1 MRRIILIAL
10 AIFASVHDTF
20 AYDYSFYAT
29 APTGQTLY
37 YKINGNNVSV
47 CCAGTILPFRPWG
60 GYTQPTGNLTIP
72 SSVTYNNTTYSVTEI
87 GQDAFFGCTGL
98 ASVVIP
104 NTVTKISY
112 EAFEGCS
119 GLTSVTFGN
128 SVTHIY
134 PDAFNGCSSLS
145 SLTIPNSLIWLGS
158 RAFANCSGLTTVSL
172 GSSIGLIAEY
182 AFQNCTGLTSIAIP
196 NSLLTLERYA
206 FSSCTSLTSV
216 TIGNSVNQIG
226 DNPFR
231 ECRNIAS
238 ITVSSSNTYYDS
250 RNNCNA
256 IIKTSDNKIITGCK
270 NTVIPNT
277 VTSIGN
283 LAFYGCSNLYSIT
296 IPNSI
301 NSIALFAFKGCNH
314 LVAITSLATTAPILG
329 YGAFEDV
336 PTSIPIYIPCG
347 SASSYNTEWIY
358 FSNII
363 ETLGFHVNISSDNST
378 MGHTQILSEP
388 NCIDSTAIISAIAHT
403 GYHFTHWNDGN
414 TDNPRQV
421 FVSQDLEFTAYFAID
436 THTVFVISNDTAYG
450 RVEGG
455 GLFEHGTHCTVSAEA
470 NNGYH
475 FMEWSNGT
483 TDNPYTFSV
492 IEDTELTAIFEED
505 GGGEGI
511 DDIDDYDIHVYSR
524 GNHIVVEGVKN
535 EAIYIFNIMGQ
546 QMETHSLP
554 AGVYLVKIGN
564 KMARK
569 VVVIK

>member
-37 YKINGNNVSV
+37 YKINGSNVSV
-47 CCAGTILPFRPWG
+47 CCAGTILPFAPWQ

-87 GQDAFFGCTGL
+87 GQDAFFHCTGL
-98 ASVVIP
+98 ISVVIP

-112 EAFEGCS
+112 DAFEGCS

-128 SVTHIY
+128 SVTDIY
-134 PDAFNGCSSLS
+134 PDAFNGCSGLS
-145 SLTIPNSLIWLGS
+145 SLTLPNSVYLIFE

-172 GSSIGLIAEY
+172 GNSVGLIGEY
-182 AFQNCTGLTSIAIP
+182 AFQNCTGLTSISIP
-196 NSLLTLERYA
+196 NSLLTLKRYA
-206 FSSCTSLTSV
+206 FSDCTSLTSV
-216 TIGNSVNQIG
+216 TIGGAVNQIG
-226 DNPFR
+226 DNPFIG
-231 ECRNIAS
+231 CKNITT
-238 ITVSSSNTYYDS
+238 IVVSNSNTHFDS

-256 IIKTSDNKIITGCK
+256 IINTSDNKIITGCR
-270 NTVIPNT
+270 NTLIPNT

-283 LAFYGCSNLYSIT
+283 LAFYGCSNLYSII

-301 NSIALFAFKGCNH
+301 NSIATFAFKGCNH
-314 LVAITSLATTAPILG
+314 LVAITCLATTAPLLG
-329 YGAFEDV
+329 GGAFEDA
-336 PTSIPIYIPCG
+336 PTSIPVYIPCG
-347 SASSYNTEWIY
+347 SASSYNTEWSY

-363 ETLGFHVNISSDNST
+363 ETLGFHVNVSSDNST
-378 MGHTQILSEP
+378 MGHTQISSEP

-403 GYHFTHWNDGN
+403 GYHFTHWNDEN

-421 FVSQDLEFTAYFAID
+421 FISQNLEFIAYFAID
-436 THTVFVISNDTAYG
+436 THTVVVTCNDTAYG
-450 RVEGG
+450 SVEGG

-475 FMEWSNGT
+475 FSQWSNGT
-483 TDNPYTFSV
+483 TNNPYTFSV

-505 GGGEGI
+505 SGWEGI
-511 DDIDDYDIHVYSR
+511 DNIDDNEIHVYSY
-524 GNHIVVEGVKN
+524 GDHITVEGVKD

-546 QMETHSLP
+546 QVENHSLP

-564 KMARK
+564 RMARK

>member
-1 MRRIILIAL
+1 MKRLLFFIA
-10 AIFASVHDTF
+10 FVSVWQGAF

-29 APTGQTLY
+29 ASTGQTLY

-47 CCAGTILPFRPWG
+47 CCAGTILPFSPWG

-98 ASVVIP
+98 TSVVIP

-145 SLTIPNSLIWLGS
+145 SLTIPNSLSWIGD

-172 GSSIGLIAEY
+172 GNSVGLIGEY
-182 AFQNCTGLTSIAIP
+182 AFQNYTGLTSISIP

-206 FSSCTSLTSV
+206 FSDCTSLSSV
-216 TIGNSVNQIG
+216 TIGNSANQIG
-226 DNPFR
+226 DNPFKG
-231 ECRNIAS
+231 CNNITT
-238 ITVSSSNTYYDS
+238 IVVSNSNTHFDS

-256 IIKTSDNKIITGCK
+256 IINTSDNKIITGCR
-270 NTVIPNT
+270 NTIIPNT

-283 LAFYGCSNLYSIT
+283 LAFYGSSNLYSII

-301 NSIALFAFKGCNH
+301 NSIATFAFKGCNH
-314 LVAITSLATTAPILG
+314 LAAITCLATTAPLLSG
-329 YGAFEDV
+329 RAFEDV
-336 PTSIPIYIPCG
+336 PTSIPVYIPCG
-347 SASSYNTEWIY
+347 SASSYNTGWGY

-363 ETLGFHVNISSDNST
+363 ESLGFHVNVSSDNST
-378 MGHTQILSEP
+378 MGHTQIPSEP
-388 NCIDSTAIISAIAHT
+388 NCTDSTAIISAIAHT

-436 THTVFVISNDTAYG
+436 THTVVVISNDTAFG
-450 RVEGG
+450 RVDGG
-455 GLFEHGTHCTVSAEA
+455 GLFEHGTHCTISAEA

-475 FMEWSNGT
+475 FSQWSNGT

-492 IEDTELTAIFEED
+492 IEDTELIAFFEED
-505 GGGEGI
+505 GSGEGI
-511 DDIDDYDIHVYSR
+511 DDIDDNEIHVYSR
-524 GNHIVVEGVKN
+524 ENKIIVECVKE

-546 QMETHSLP
+546 QVENHSLP

-564 KMARK
+564 RMVRK
-569 VVVIK
+569 VVVT